1 MSDTL
6 RLVRMVRPYSG
17 RLAASTVCTL
27 LVGALSVLLVSL
39 TISLTGALGGQTA
52 AGAAPAPAPPS
63 PRFAAAAPAPLNALR
78 GDLLSRLRRWAPQ
91 IPPIREGGGAFV
103 AVGLWVLCLTTLK
116 GVLEFL
122 SDYNLRLVGLRLT
135 FDLRARLHDTV
146 LRQPVQFFWQ
156 HPTGSLMS
164 RITGDVMRLQ
174 KVVAGDLAEMLRLAP
189 ILVFQVAWAFFLYP
203 DLSFLILIVVP
214 LIVWPIVR
222 FGRRMKSAS
231 RKSQE
236 RSAELAAMLQE
247 TLSGVRVVKA
257 FGAEQFEGGRFRRAL
272 TRLLEPDRKALKLGA
287 LTPAVIELSGAMA
300 LAALLMAVGWK
311 VRRGG
316 IDLLTLPGF
325 VIGLGYLFAAAKSLA
340 RQNNSLQQGMAAA
353 RRVFQLLDL
362 PPEPLEDPALPPL
375 PPVREGVEFAAVHFA
390 YGRREALRGIDLSV
404 RAGEMVALVGP
415 SGAGKT
421 TLVNLLP
428 RFFDPTAGEVRIDG
442 RDTRRARLSS
452 LRAQIGLVG
461 QEVVLFDDTVR
472 RNIAYALGEVPQEAV
487 ERAAR
492 AACAEEF
499 ILALPAGYDTRI
511 GEGGQLLS
519 AGERQRLSIA
529 RAILKDAPI
538 LILDEVTSALD
549 AQSEALL
556 SAALENLMRGRTVFV
571 IAHRMSTVRRA
582 DRIVVLEAGRIVE
595 SGTHAELMARGRLY
609 HRLHQLQFRDDSAGA
624 AGQVRP
630 AVG

>member
-1 MSDTL
+1 
-6 RLVRMVRPYSG
+6 MVRPYSG
-17 RLAASTVCTL
+17 RLLASALCTL
-27 LVGALSVLLVSL
+27 LVGALSVLLISLSVSL
-39 TISLTGALGGQTA
+39 TAALQGQAPAPAAAGPAASSSLTGA
-52 AGAAPAPAPPS
+52 PP
-63 PRFAAAAPAPLNALR
+63 PVPLAALR
-78 GDLLSRLRRWAPQ
+78 GDLLARLRQWVPR
-91 IPPIREGGGAFV
+91 IPPIQSGGAAFV
-103 AVGLWVLCLTTLK
+103 GVGFWVLGLAALK
-116 GVLEFL
+116 SLFEFL
-122 SDYNLRLVGLRLT
+122 SDYNLGLVGLRVT
-135 FDLRARLHDTV
+135 FDLRAKVHETV
-146 LRQPVQFFWQ
+146 LRQPVPFFWQ

-174 KVVAGDLAEMLRLAP
+174 RVVSGDVSEMLRLTP
-189 ILVFQVAWAFFLYP
+189 ILAFQVAWVFYLYP
-203 DLSFLILIVVP
+203 DLSFLIVIVLP

-222 FGRRMKSAS
+222 FGRKMKRAS
-231 RKSQE
+231 RKTQE
-236 RSAELAAMLQE
+236 RSAELSAMLQE

-257 FGAEQFEGGRFRRAL
+257 FGAERFEGARFRRAL
-272 TRLLEPDRKALKLGA
+272 ERLLEPDRRALKLGA
-287 LTPAVIELSGAMA
+287 LTPAVIALSGALA
-300 LAALLMAVGWK
+300 LSASLMVLGWK
-311 VRRGG
+311 TGFGG
-316 IDLLTLPGF
+316 VDPRTLPGF
-325 VIGLGYLFAAAKSLA
+325 ALGLGYLFAAAKSLA
-340 RQNNSLQQGMAAA
+340 RVNNSVQQGMAAA

-390 YGRREALRGIDLSV
+390 YGRRDALRGIDLSV

-442 RDTRRARLSS
+442 RDTRRVRLSS

-519 AGERQRLSIA
+519 AGQRQRLSIA

-609 HRLHQLQFRDDSAGA
+609 HRLHQLQFRDDAASA